1 MGLHACAY
9 EVGGGV
15 SVTDGATV
23 WTGFLDETGV
33 SFGGFVVFWVGESL
47 EARFE
52 WDIGSMDEGDV
63 REVYLTVSTD
73 TDSVGQQEFTSP
85 GTYFLDS
92 GATVEGV
99 VEATGKKTG
108 TESCGIEIELLEK
121 IE

>member
-1 MGLHACAY
+1 VCRPPVSPRLFGFKCVLGLHACAY

-23 WTGFLDETGV
+23 WTGFVDETGV

-52 WDIGSMDEGDV
+52 WDIGSMDEGDF

-85 GTYFLDS
+85 GTYFFGFWGD
-92 GATVEGV
+92 
-99 VEATGKKTG
+99 
-108 TESCGIEIELLEK
+108 C
-121 IE
+121 